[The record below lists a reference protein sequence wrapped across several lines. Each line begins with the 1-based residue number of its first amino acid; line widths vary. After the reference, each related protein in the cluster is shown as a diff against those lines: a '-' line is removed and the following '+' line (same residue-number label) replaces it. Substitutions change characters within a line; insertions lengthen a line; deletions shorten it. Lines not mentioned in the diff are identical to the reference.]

1 MTMALWPAAAL
12 LLALGLLLMLLGRGL
27 LRSRGLGGGRT
38 VSLDRVTLTSFP
50 LGLTGR
56 PDRLIKTGGTIR
68 IEEWK
73 SARVLRPHHRAQMGV
88 YFLLAEEQFRRRPAY
103 GVIVLGDGTRQRI
116 DNTEELR
123 AWVLELAGR
132 IRAARAAVE
141 RVIAVHPLPGQC
153 RACGMRGHC
162 TQTRL

>member
-1 MTMALWPAAAL
+1 MTATFWLAAAL
-12 LLALGLLLMLLGRGL
+12 LLGLLLILLGQA
-27 LRSRGLGGGRT
+27 LRWSRGLGGGRT
-38 VSLDRVTLTSFP
+38 VSLDRVTLTSFR

-68 IEEWK
+68 VEEWK

-123 AWVLELAGR
+123 GWVLELAGR
-132 IRAARAAVE
+132 IRAARAEVE
-141 RVIAVHPLPGQC
+141 RPIPVNPWPGQC